1 MNERNGSKKKFT
13 AYEYKE
19 VLVESG
25 EVSFYLDC
33 YENFGWSQ
41 DEHFPLSGRPGR
53 TVLRLKRDR
62 KRVNKMELTRLQRQ
76 FEACAEEIKSLKKA
90 RTSAP
95 TMWALTIGLIGT
107 AFLAGSTFAVTA
119 RPPIIW
125 LCVLLAV
132 PGFLGWIL
140 PNFIYQK
147 MLVRQKKKLEPLIE
161 EKFDEIYQVCQKG
174 HSLL

>member
-1 MNERNGSKKKFT
+1 MNERIETKKKFT

-41 DEHFPLSGRPGR
+41 DEHFPLSGRQGR

-76 FEACAEEIKSLKKA
+76 FEACAEEIKSLKKTK
-90 RTSAP
+90 TSAA
-95 TMWALTIGLIGT
+95 TVWSLTIGLIGT
-107 AFLAGSTFAVTA
+107 AFMAGSTFAVTA

-132 PGFLGWIL
+132 PGLLGWIL
-140 PNFIYQK
+140 PRFVYQK
-147 MLVRQKKKLEPLIE
+147 LLVLQTKKLEPLIE
-161 EKFDEIYQVCQKG
+161 EKFDEIYKVCQKG
-174 HSLL
+174 YSLL